1 MQSNAESNKNSTV
14 TERSSGRE
22 MRWIADAYEQAQR
35 VRVQTGERIRAV
47 LQARDETW
55 RSAEPAAGDAET
67 MLKQIRSG
75 KSEGPVP
82 LLGRTY
88 RRHWEAEQEMAQA
101 MRQALQDH
109 PAWPWLEQVKGIGP
123 TLAGKLV
130 ARLDA
135 TRADTPS
142 AFWAYC
148 GLATVPG
155 VEYRCRT
162 CGYTASFPESYRVS
176 GAHTRLGGRGRCS
189 GQIEVS
195 RTEGVRVAQP
205 KPARG
210 QRASYDQ
217 YAKKVCY
224 LIGTSFLKSG
234 GAYSDYYRREKAKL
248 EAERP
253 GWATARRH
261 LTALRK
267 TEKLFLSHLWLVW
280 RAALDLPLTQPYAG
294 AQQDPTEITD
304 PWAMVEP
311 AGAAPES
318 GSSPTLVTGDDE
330 GALARPVSRAA
341 AAIRPPS
348 APPKRISRTR
358 LMP

>member
-1 MQSNAESNKNSTV
+1 
-14 TERSSGRE
+14 

-55 RSAEPAAGDAET
+55 HSDEPATGDAET
-67 MLKQIRSG
+67 VLKQIRSG

-109 PAWPWLEQVKGIGP
+109 PAWPWLSGVRGIGP

-135 TRADTPS
+135 TRAETPS

-155 VEYRCRT
+155 VEYRCPT
-162 CGYTASFPESYRVS
+162 CGYMASFPESYRVS
-176 GAHTRLGGRGRCS
+176 GAHTRLGGRGRCP
-189 GQIEVS
+189 GQLEVS

-210 QRASYDQ
+210 QKASYDQ

-224 LIGTSFLKSG
+224 LVGTSFLKSG
-234 GAYSDYYRREKAKL
+234 GAYSEYYRREKAKL

-267 TEKLFLSHLWLVW
+267 TEKLFLSHLWLIW
-280 RAALDLPLTQPYAG
+280 RGALGLPLTQPYAG
-294 AQQDPTEITD
+294 AQQDPAEITD

-311 AGAAPES
+311 SEAAPEDEI
-318 GSSPTLVTGDDE
+318 SPALAV
-330 GALARPVSRAA
+330 GALGGDTSAPTQPVSRAA
-341 AAIRPPS
+341 PAIRPPS
-348 APPKRISRTR
+348 APPKRTSRPR